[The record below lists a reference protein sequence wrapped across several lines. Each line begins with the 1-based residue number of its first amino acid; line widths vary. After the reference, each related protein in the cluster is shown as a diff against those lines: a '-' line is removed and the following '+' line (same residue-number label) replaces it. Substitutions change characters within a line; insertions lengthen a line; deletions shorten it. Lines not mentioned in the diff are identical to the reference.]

1 MYLNFP
7 FLIFSSN
14 LFRITFDFLSYFAQ
28 FGVIES
34 VLIVLIFIFFDFYS
48 DCVYD
53 CVYDCVNEFII
64 ILDIIFFNHL
74 IENLDEIII
83 QIINLTHLLFFQF
96 IQNSFFQISDYHSL
110 EIFYFSMLSY
120 SRSIYYLI
128 YQISYFL

>member
-1 MYLNFP
+1 MIVFM
-7 FLIFSSN
+7 
-14 LFRITFDFLSYFAQ
+14 
-28 FGVIES
+28 
-34 VLIVLIFIFFDFYS
+34 IVLM
-48 DCVYD
+48 
-53 CVYDCVNEFII
+53 NFII